1 MESRKERDLDRQSV
15 LVTLLAAPIDG
26 RAALIEEYRIRS
38 EAAYAPSTRK
48 NLDGIKRLFS
58 DWCEKQGVSSAL
70 PVSPSLIAR

>member
-38 EAAYAPSTRK
+38 EAAYARK
-48 NLDGIKRLFS
+48 RD
-58 DWCEKQGVSSAL
+58 VSAL
-70 PVSPSLIAR
+70 CGEA